1 MLWAG
6 SPHLLGSCLF
16 RGFFYG
22 AKNVKNLND
31 CIFLSLDMEY
41 GDVPCAGVV
50 TLIGKVHGNISPLLH
65 LTLHA

>member
-1 MLWAG
+1 MFICCYRKWINGRL
-6 SPHLLGSCLF
+6 
-16 RGFFYG
+16 
-22 AKNVKNLND
+22 KNLND